1 MDRVEK
7 ILRDEQVA
15 GYVTLVSPTH
25 SENRWYFPEWT
36 VITITPEGI
45 RFKAQRA
52 DFDSPEVQE
61 KIVGDS
67 VHVIF
72 QLRDLAYIGLENMT
86 RLEEMLSARIQ
97 IDHKPFH
104 KFKPHEY

>member
-1 MDRVEK
+1 MDRIEK

-25 SENRWYFPEWT
+25 SEKRWYFPEWT
-36 VITITPEGI
+36 VISVSSEGI

-52 DFDSPEVQE
+52 DFDSE
-61 KIVGDS
+61 IVGDS

-72 QLRDLAYIGLENMT
+72 QLRDLAYIGLESMT
-86 RLEEMLSARIQ
+86 RLEEMLSAPDSNRA
-97 IDHKPFH
+97 
-104 KFKPHEY
+104 

>member
-1 MDRVEK
+1 MNKLTKVMDRIEK
-7 ILRDEQVA
+7 ILKVEQVA
-15 GYVTLVSPTH
+15 GYITLVSPTH

-45 RFKAQRA
+45 RFKAKRA
-52 DFDSPEVQE
+52 DFDSE
-61 KIVGDS
+61 IVGDS

-86 RLEEMLSARIQ
+86 RLEEMLSARI
-97 IDHKPFH
+97 
-104 KFKPHEY
+104 